1 MPDVTIIPSQ
11 DGPYPVS
18 GPARLT
24 AAGGRE
30 ILHLNQGA
38 SGPRRTQA
46 GRPIRP
52 WTDHVRASR
61 HDYYV

>member
-24 AAGGRE
+24 AVGGRE
-30 ILHLNQGA
+30 ILHLN
-38 SGPRRTQA
+38 PRCQRSAPYAGWQA
-46 GRPIRP
+46 NPAVDRPRP
-52 WTDHVRASR
+52 SQPS
-61 HDYYV
+61 